1 MKTAEEEEE
10 ARKKRN
16 KTDSERNIS
25 SEENSLKNIIRNVQ
39 IKKKNLE
46 HKRNRN

>member
-1 MKTAEEEEE
+1 MKTAKKEE

-25 SEENSLKNIIRNVQ
+25 SEENSL
-39 IKKKNLE
+39 
-46 HKRNRN
+46 